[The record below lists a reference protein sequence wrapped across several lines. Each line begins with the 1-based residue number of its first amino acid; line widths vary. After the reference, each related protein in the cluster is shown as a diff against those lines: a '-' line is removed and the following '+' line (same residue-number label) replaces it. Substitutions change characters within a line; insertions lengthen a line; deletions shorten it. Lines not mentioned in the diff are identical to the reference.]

1 MKPKP
6 GDRAILRVEPDHHAR
21 IHRGENER
29 FEVGMEVGGMYI
41 RGVVVEVMESP
52 CVKIRITEVVRKQ

>member
-29 FEVGMEVGGMYI
+29 FEVGMEVG
-41 RGVVVEVMESP
+41 VVVEVMESP